1 MTIAVNPEES
11 KEFVVKVWQFEDIFI
26 KKHRSPYNLPL
37 EGSRW
42 KDWLLVSLLLVAV
55 VGGWAALRAG
65 RASRHQVQRMLR
77 DMEQLRKAEM
87 ALDDMQKELE
97 KARLEQVCI
106 EKTY

>member
-1 MTIAVNPEES
+1 MDYELFF
-11 KEFVVKVWQFEDIFI
+11 FVFAT
-26 KKHRSPYNLPL
+26 

-42 KDWLLVSLLLVAV
+42 KDWLLASLLLGAV

-77 DMEQLRKAEM
+77 DMEHLRKAEM

-97 KARLEQVCI
+97 KARLEQV
-106 EKTY
+106 